1 VVTDPVVLI
10 RPGVVLEREGKR
22 YCVRR
27 LLSTTEFDVIDVESG
42 GVEKR
47 SLHDFNGS
55 LALAAPS
62 PRVDLAALN
71 EDDWVRAIDRFR
83 QISPLVGRP
92 QRTRADVREI
102 AVRASINVATLYRW
116 LARFE
121 SSGTVSS
128 LLRHAR
134 NDQGRSRVGDRAE
147 QIMKDVIRD
156 YFLKDQAISV
166 TRAYR
171 EVERQCKKEGVET
184 PALST
189 IRRRIAELTPAELAT
204 SREGKKA
211 ARRFR
216 PLVGEFPGANFPYAV
231 LQIDHTRV
239 DIVLVDE
246 AHRLPVERPYIT
258 VAIDVFSRMV
268 AGYYISF
275 DPPGTLGTA
284 MCIANAILPKARRLA
299 ELGVSYSWP
308 CRGLPAVIHV
318 DNAKEF
324 RGNALKNAC
333 AEYGIDLQF
342 RMVQKPDQ
350 GGHIERMMGTL
361 MKEIHALPGT
371 TRSRSHEL
379 GEYDP
384 EARAAMTLREFESW
398 FANLVLGAYHHRVH
412 GELKLPPIV
421 KYERGILG
429 DSTQPGVGYPPIP
442 QDEDK
447 LRIDFLPFE
456 MRTIQPYG
464 IAVDGIYYQ
473 ADVLHR
479 WIGATETSSVRVKRK
494 FVIRRDPR
502 DISYVLFYDPDA
514 KRHFRIPYQ
523 NPRFPAISLWELRA
537 IQRYLKEQG
546 KKAENQD
553 VIFAAFD
560 EMQRIEEQAV
570 AETKRVRIAK
580 VRRQA
585 RQRSLKG
592 LPLVDKGPTEPRMP
606 AEPEKDEIDILPFDD
621 VEDL

>member
-1 VVTDPVVLI
+1 
-10 RPGVVLEREGKR
+10 
-22 YCVRR
+22 
-27 LLSTTEFDVIDVESG
+27 
-42 GVEKR
+42 
-47 SLHDFNGS
+47 
-55 LALAAPS
+55 
-62 PRVDLAALN
+62 
-71 EDDWVRAIDRFR
+71 
-83 QISPLVGRP
+83 
-92 QRTRADVREI
+92 
-102 AVRASINVATLYRW
+102 
-116 LARFE
+116 
-121 SSGTVSS
+121 
-128 LLRHAR
+128 
-134 NDQGRSRVGDRAE
+134 
-147 QIMKDVIRD
+147 MKGVIRN
-156 YFLKDQAISV
+156 YFLKDQAVSV

-171 EVERQCKKEGVET
+171 EVERQCKKEVVET

-189 IRRRIAELTPAELAT
+189 VRRRIAELTPAEIAT

-216 PLVGEFPGANFPYAV
+216 PLVGEFPGANSPYAV

-284 MCIANAILPKARRLA
+284 MCIANAILPKERRLA

-333 AEYGIDLQF
+333 KEYGIDLQF

-361 MKEIHALPGT
+361 MNEIHALPGT

-384 EARAAMTLREFESW
+384 EARAAMTLSEFESW
-398 FANLVLGAYHHRVH
+398 FANLVLGAYHHRIH

-421 KYERGILG
+421 KYERGIVG
-429 DSTQPGVGYPPIP
+429 DDTQPGVGYPPIP
-442 QDEDK
+442 MDEDK

-456 MRTIQPYG
+456 MRTVQPYG

-479 WIGATETSSVRVKRK
+479 WIGAADTNSVRIKRK
-494 FVIRRDPR
+494 FVVRRDPR
-502 DISYVLFYDPDA
+502 DISYVLFFDPEA

-537 IQRYLKEQG
+537 IQRFLKEQG

-570 AETKRVRIAK
+570 GDTKRARIAK

-585 RQRSLKG
+585 RQRSQSVFPVNNASRVESG
-592 LPLVDKGPTEPRMP
+592 VP
-606 AEPEKDEIDILPFDD
+606 AEPEMDEVDILPFDD